1 MENKTFSRPLFHK
14 LYTKQRNFFVF
25 LLRKIKKR
33 CCENLNEKSVI
44 DNKPIG
50 KTVKLFLCDKT
61 VGKNKIHLTEN
72 DELIKTDLETA
83 KILND
88 FF

>member
-1 MENKTFSRPLFHK
+1 MPLFRK

-25 LLRKIKKR
+25 HLRKIKKR
-33 CCENLNEKSVI
+33 YCENLNEKSII

-50 KTVKLFLCDKT
+50 KTVKLFLCDKI

-72 DELIKTDLETA
+72 DELIKTDLENA